1 MIRRIVLS
9 IFCCLLAYPFLV
21 ARQRDWSLPTPE
33 ADLPVALIPYP
44 KEIVR
49 LKGDLAFSSLRID
62 ELSMASLRDK
72 ERIVAEFGDVRR
84 FWQMDAGSRGKQ
96 PLVTFRQINSPL
108 SSAESKE
115 GYTLIV
121 SEKGVEISAGEFS
134 GFFNALQTVRQ
145 LIRKDNKKYSMPYCR
160 IKDAPAFPVRG
171 LMLDV
176 GRNYMSVPFLKSVV
190 RRLSHYKINVL
201 HLHLSDD
208 PGWRVEVNKYPE
220 LTVETSFWPTR
231 QPGKFYTQEDIK
243 SICDFCDSLNIRVI
257 PEIDMPGHSAAFRK
271 AIGKDMQTP
280 EGMQVLKE
288 ALDEIIPL
296 FKDSLFHIGSD
307 EVHFKMKEFMPEMIR
322 YVRSK
327 GKQVVVWYPGY
338 APDSN
343 AVRMCWGEY
352 EAGYSLDKSAPYID
366 CNGFYMDWMDSQ
378 GGVLQTFFQY
388 PCEVPQAGGK
398 ALGSEMCVWTD
409 GVISSDER
417 ILLQYPFYPTMLT
430 FSERIW
436 RGSREKRRDLV
447 ANLPAK
453 GTKAWEAFN
462 EFEDRLIYHRDRY
475 FKSIPFA
482 YVKQSE
488 MKWRLIGPFNHH
500 GINDTSFEPEKVIK
514 EKYIVRKDTLTWN
527 DTVAYGGEIQI
538 RTLYAMFNMHRNQ
551 YRLDFLPTV
560 MSSSV
565 GKKDGT
571 CYALT
576 RIKSPKNQEVY
587 LMFGLNGMWGHS
599 GGYRSAR
606 APEHG
611 SWDFSGGDVWLNGIR
626 VLPPSRWPFES
637 LPWTGWGKGRIEV
650 PLTEEGY
657 FFRPPVKIKLRKGV
671 NEILVRTV
679 FGHWKGDNGQR
690 KWQFCCMPVLWDGCH
705 YTEVKGLEYLD
716 RFRLDESIRMG
727 IAEI

>member
-1 MIRRIVLS
+1 MLFIGLS
-9 IFCCLLAYPFLV
+9 FFSCPAEGLV
-21 ARQRDWSLPTPE
+21 ASYPE

-208 PGWRVEVNKYPE
+208 PGWRVEVKKYPE

-307 EVHFKMKEFMPEMIR
+307 EVHFKVKEFMPEMIR

-388 PCEVPQAGGK
+388 PCEVPQARGK

-716 RFRLDESIRMG
+716 C
-727 IAEI
+727 EIPAR

>member
-190 RRLSHYKINVL
+190 RRLSHYKINV
-201 HLHLSDD
+201 LSDD

-409 GVISSDER
+409 GAISSDER

-716 RFRLDESIRMG
+716 C
-727 IAEI
+727 EIPAR

>member
-208 PGWRVEVNKYPE
+208 PGWRVEVKKYPE

-366 CNGFYMDWMDSQ
+366 CNGFYTHCLDSQ
-378 GGVLQTFFQY
+378 RGVLQTFFQY

-716 RFRLDESIRMG
+716 C
-727 IAEI
+727 EIPAR

>member
-72 ERIVAEFGDVRR
+72 EHIVAEFGDVRR

-398 ALGSEMCVWTD
+398 ALGSEMCVWTE
-409 GVISSDER
+409 GAISADER

-716 RFRLDESIRMG
+716 C
-727 IAEI
+727 EIPAR

>member
-1 MIRRIVLS
+1 MIRGIGTSKGIGIGHALIIDEPQIEAKTEIVSDTAAELRRYENVKKKFIADTQNIIEELKKKLKKNDKTSLVLQNQIYLIEDIEMNQQIIGFIENEHLCADAAVDRTCSLYADIFASLDSEVMNQRVADIEDLKHRILSMLSGNVTVDLSNLEPDTIIVAKQLHPSVTAAMDTKHVVGIIAEKGGETSHAAILARALEIPAVLS
-9 IFCCLLAYPFLV
+9 VKDACSKIADNESVIVDGEYGEVFLKPIEKTV
-21 ARQRDWSLPTPE
+21 QIYTKKK
-33 ADLPVALIPYP
+33 
-44 KEIVR
+44 KEYQKKV
-49 LKGDLAFSSLRID
+49 K
-62 ELSMASLRDK
+62 EL
-72 ERIVAEFGDVRR
+72 
-84 FWQMDAGSRGKQ
+84 
-96 PLVTFRQINSPL
+96 
-108 SSAESKE
+108 
-115 GYTLIV
+115 
-121 SEKGVEISAGEFS
+121 
-134 GFFNALQTVRQ
+134 
-145 LIRKDNKKYSMPYCR
+145 KKYIDRETVTSDGYKVCLAAN
-160 IKDAPAFPVRG
+160 IGNEDDAVKGMKSGAEGVG
-171 LMLDV
+171 L
-176 GRNYMSVPFLKSVV
+176 F
-190 RRLSHYKINVL
+190 
-201 HLHLSDD
+201 
-208 PGWRVEVNKYPE
+208 
-220 LTVETSFWPTR
+220 
-231 QPGKFYTQEDIK
+231 
-243 SICDFCDSLNIRVI
+243 
-257 PEIDMPGHSAAFRK
+257 
-271 AIGKDMQTP
+271 
-280 EGMQVLKE
+280 
-288 ALDEIIPL
+288 
-296 FKDSLFHIGSD
+296 
-307 EVHFKMKEFMPEMIR
+307 
-322 YVRSK
+322 
-327 GKQVVVWYPGY
+327 
-338 APDSN
+338 
-343 AVRMCWGEY
+343 
-352 EAGYSLDKSAPYID
+352 
-366 CNGFYMDWMDSQ
+366 
-378 GGVLQTFFQY
+378 
-388 PCEVPQAGGK
+388 
-398 ALGSEMCVWTD
+398 
-409 GVISSDER
+409 
-417 ILLQYPFYPTMLT
+417 LLQYPFYPTMLT

-690 KWQFCCMPVLWDGCH
+690 KWQFCCMPVLWNGCH

-716 RFRLDESIRMG
+716 C
-727 IAEI
+727 EIPAR

>member
-280 EGMQVLKE
+280 EGMQVLKA

-409 GVISSDER
+409 GAISSDER

-514 EKYIVRKDTLTWN
+514 GKYIVRKDTLTWN

-716 RFRLDESIRMG
+716 C
-727 IAEI
+727 EIPAR

>member
-409 GVISSDER
+409 GAISSDER

-690 KWQFCCMPVLWDGCH
+690 KWQFCCMSVLWDGCH

-716 RFRLDESIRMG
+716 C
-727 IAEI
+727 EIPAR

>member
-409 GVISSDER
+409 GAISSDER

-690 KWQFCCMPVLWDGCH
+690 KWQFCCMPVLWNGCH

-716 RFRLDESIRMG
+716 C
-727 IAEI
+727 EIPAR

>member
-409 GVISSDER
+409 GAISSDER

-611 SWDFSGGDVWLNGIR
+611 CWDFSGGDVWLNGIR

-716 RFRLDESIRMG
+716 C
-727 IAEI
+727 EIPAR

>member
-1 MIRRIVLS
+1 
-9 IFCCLLAYPFLV
+9 LAYPFLV

-409 GVISSDER
+409 GAISSDER

-514 EKYIVRKDTLTWN
+514 GKYIVRKDTLTWN

-716 RFRLDESIRMG
+716 C
-727 IAEI
+727 EIPAR

>member
-33 ADLPVALIPYP
+33 ADLPVPLIPYP

-409 GVISSDER
+409 GAISSDER

-716 RFRLDESIRMG
+716 C
-727 IAEI
+727 EIPAR

>member
-409 GVISSDER
+409 GAISSDER

-514 EKYIVRKDTLTWN
+514 GKYIVRKDTLTWN

-705 YTEVKGLEYLD
+705 YTEVKGLEYLGC
-716 RFRLDESIRMG
+716 E
-727 IAEI
+727 IAAR

>member
-72 ERIVAEFGDVRR
+72 EHIVAEFGDVRR

-208 PGWRVEVNKYPE
+208 QGWRVEVNKYPE

-307 EVHFKMKEFMPEMIR
+307 EVHFKMKEFMPQMIR

-409 GVISSDER
+409 GAISSDER

-716 RFRLDESIRMG
+716 C
-727 IAEI
+727 EIPAR

>member
-21 ARQRDWSLPTPE
+21 AWQRDWSLPTPE

-409 GVISSDER
+409 GAISSDER

-514 EKYIVRKDTLTWN
+514 GKYIVRKDTLTWN

-716 RFRLDESIRMG
+716 C
-727 IAEI
+727 EIPAR

>member
-243 SICDFCDSLNIRVI
+243 SICDFCDSLNIRMI

-409 GVISSDER
+409 GAISSDER

-716 RFRLDESIRMG
+716 C
-727 IAEI
+727 EIPAR

>member
-1 MIRRIVLS
+1 MLFIGLS
-9 IFCCLLAYPFLV
+9 FLV

-409 GVISSDER
+409 GAISSDER

-716 RFRLDESIRMG
+716 C
-727 IAEI
+727 EIPAR

>member
-409 GVISSDER
+409 GAISSDER
-417 ILLQYPFYPTMLT
+417 ILLQYPFYPTMLI

-514 EKYIVRKDTLTWN
+514 GKYIVRKDTLTWN

-716 RFRLDESIRMG
+716 C
-727 IAEI
+727 EIPAR

>member
-409 GVISSDER
+409 GAISSDER

-514 EKYIVRKDTLTWN
+514 GKYIVWKDTLTWN

-716 RFRLDESIRMG
+716 C
-727 IAEI
+727 EIPAR

>member
-1 MIRRIVLS
+1 
-9 IFCCLLAYPFLV
+9 LAYPFLV

-257 PEIDMPGHSAAFRK
+257 PEIDMPGHSAAFQK

-343 AVRMCWGEY
+343 AARMCWGEY

-716 RFRLDESIRMG
+716 C
-727 IAEI
+727 EIPAR

>member
-409 GVISSDER
+409 GAISSDER

-611 SWDFSGGDVWLNGIR
+611 SWDFSGGNVWLNGIR

-716 RFRLDESIRMG
+716 C
-727 IAEI
+727 EIPAR

>member
-366 CNGFYMDWMDSQ
+366 CNGFYMDWMDSL

-409 GVISSDER
+409 GAISSDER

-716 RFRLDESIRMG
+716 C
-727 IAEI
+727 EIPAR

>member
-271 AIGKDMQTP
+271 AIGKDMQTT

-409 GVISSDER
+409 GAISSDER

-716 RFRLDESIRMG
+716 C
-727 IAEI
+727 EIPAR

>member
-72 ERIVAEFGDVRR
+72 EHIVAEFGDVRR

-327 GKQVVVWYPGY
+327 RKQVVVWYPGY

-409 GVISSDER
+409 GAISSDER

-716 RFRLDESIRMG
+716 C
-727 IAEI
+727 EIPAR

>member
-409 GVISSDER
+409 GAISSDER

-560 MSSSV
+560 MFSSV

-716 RFRLDESIRMG
+716 C
-727 IAEI
+727 EIPAR

>member
-208 PGWRVEVNKYPE
+208 PGWRVEVKKYPE

-409 GVISSDER
+409 GAISSDER

-462 EFEDRLIYHRDRY
+462 EFADRLIYHRDRY

-716 RFRLDESIRMG
+716 C
-727 IAEI
+727 EIPAR

>member
-208 PGWRVEVNKYPE
+208 PGWRVEVKKYPE

-388 PCEVPQAGGK
+388 PCEVPQVGGK

-409 GVISSDER
+409 GAISSDER

-514 EKYIVRKDTLTWN
+514 GKYIVRKDTLTWN

-716 RFRLDESIRMG
+716 C
-727 IAEI
+727 EIPAR

>member
-388 PCEVPQAGGK
+388 SCEVPQAGGK

-409 GVISSDER
+409 GAISSDER

-514 EKYIVRKDTLTWN
+514 GKYIVRKDTLTWN

-716 RFRLDESIRMG
+716 C
-727 IAEI
+727 EIPAR

>member
-44 KEIVR
+44 KEVVR

-72 ERIVAEFGDVRR
+72 EHIVAEFGDVRR

-409 GVISSDER
+409 GAISSDER

-716 RFRLDESIRMG
+716 C
-727 IAEI
+727 EIPAR

>member
-409 GVISSDER
+409 GAISSDER

-551 YRLDFLPTV
+551 YRLDFLQTV

-716 RFRLDESIRMG
+716 C
-727 IAEI
+727 EIPAR

>member
-145 LIRKDNKKYSMPYCR
+145 LIRKNNKKYSMPYCR

-338 APDSN
+338 APDSS

-409 GVISSDER
+409 GAISSDER

-716 RFRLDESIRMG
+716 C
-727 IAEI
+727 EIPAR

>member
-409 GVISSDER
+409 GAISSDER

-679 FGHWKGDNGQR
+679 LGHWKGDNGQR

-716 RFRLDESIRMG
+716 C
-727 IAEI
+727 EIPAR

>member
-288 ALDEIIPL
+288 TLDEIIPL

-409 GVISSDER
+409 GAISSDER

-716 RFRLDESIRMG
+716 C
-727 IAEI
+727 EIPAR

>member
-409 GVISSDER
+409 GAISSDER

-514 EKYIVRKDTLTWN
+514 GKYIVRKDTLTWN

-538 RTLYAMFNMHRNQ
+538 RTLYAMFNMHKNQ

-716 RFRLDESIRMG
+716 C
-727 IAEI
+727 EIPAR

>member
-409 GVISSDER
+409 GAISSDER

-514 EKYIVRKDTLTWN
+514 GKYIVRKDTLTWN

-690 KWQFCCMPVLWDGCH
+690 KWQFCCIPVLWDGCH

-716 RFRLDESIRMG
+716 C
-727 IAEI
+727 EIPAR

>member
-72 ERIVAEFGDVRR
+72 EHIVAEFGDVRR

-409 GVISSDER
+409 GAISSDER

-716 RFRLDESIRMG
+716 C
-727 IAEI
+727 EIPA

>member
-72 ERIVAEFGDVRR
+72 EHIVAEFGDVRR

-257 PEIDMPGHSAAFRK
+257 SEIDMPGHSAAFRK

-409 GVISSDER
+409 GAISSDER

-716 RFRLDESIRMG
+716 C
-727 IAEI
+727 EIPAR

>member
-1 MIRRIVLS
+1 MLFIGLS
-9 IFCCLLAYPFLV
+9 FFSCPAEGLV
-21 ARQRDWSLPTPE
+21 ASYPE

-208 PGWRVEVNKYPE
+208 PGWRVEVKKYPE

-388 PCEVPQAGGK
+388 PCEVPQARGK

-679 FGHWKGDNGQR
+679 FGHWKSDNGQR

-716 RFRLDESIRMG
+716 C
-727 IAEI
+727 EIPAR